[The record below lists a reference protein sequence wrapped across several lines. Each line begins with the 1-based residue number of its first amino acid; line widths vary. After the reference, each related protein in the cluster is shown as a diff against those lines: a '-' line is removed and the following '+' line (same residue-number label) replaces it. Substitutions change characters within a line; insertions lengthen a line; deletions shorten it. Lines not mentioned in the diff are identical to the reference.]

1 MSSDVA
7 ATILFGDLRYSY
19 EKQLTR
25 VERLRAISSSLE
37 AQFLASVRERATRP
51 NSSVSDEEKK
61 DHEGL
66 RRLLNRAR
74 LQLSDEVRLLQW
86 LRRRHN
92 MAIIGRKAQS
102 RFLVF

>member
-7 ATILFGDLRYSY
+7 ATILFGDMRYSY
-19 EKQLTR
+19 EKQQTR
-25 VERLRAISSSLE
+25 VQRLQAITGSLE

-51 NSSVSDEEKK
+51 NSSVSEEEKK
-61 DHEGL
+61 DHDGL

-92 MAIIGRKAQS
+92 TAVIGRKAQT
-102 RFLVF
+102 RFLVY